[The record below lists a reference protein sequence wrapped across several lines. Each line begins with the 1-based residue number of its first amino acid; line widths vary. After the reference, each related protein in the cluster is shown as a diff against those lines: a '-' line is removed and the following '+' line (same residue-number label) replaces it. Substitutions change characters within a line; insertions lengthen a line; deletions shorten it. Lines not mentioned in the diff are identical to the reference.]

1 MDIKILGLN
10 QTYGQDR
17 LGRSDAGEA
26 AGTGGKTAGTDAAQ
40 SSSGTDRVT
49 LSDNAKLV
57 SQAAREAQDASDIR
71 TDKVASLK
79 AQVDAGTYQP
89 NSTKIAE
96 KLLKMESDLF
106 G

>member
-40 SSSGTDRVT
+40 SSSHGQGDAFRQRQ
-49 LSDNAKLV
+49 AC

-71 TDKVASLK
+71 QTRWRVSRPGRC
-79 AQVDAGTYQP
+79 GTYQP
-89 NSTKIAE
+89 DSTKIAE
-96 KLLKMESDLF
+96 KLLTMESDLF